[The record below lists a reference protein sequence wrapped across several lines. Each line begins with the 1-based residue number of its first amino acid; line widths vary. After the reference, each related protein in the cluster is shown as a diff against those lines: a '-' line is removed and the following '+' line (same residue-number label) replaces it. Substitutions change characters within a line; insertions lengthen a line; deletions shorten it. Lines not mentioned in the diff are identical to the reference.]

1 MFANPA
7 WHVCDMQQLFV
18 VHCCQ
23 FLPCPSCSQLVS
35 EQDSWA
41 SALGQW
47 CLVVFTAQVYLAASM
62 LGPAGD
68 LEASRTIVECTKLFK
83 VTVSFG
89 NVISLISLPC
99 FMSHA
104 SIPAEVR
111 AARGLPDDLVRIS
124 AGIEDVGDLI
134 ADLKQA
140 MDKAWAEQQQRQQ
153 LAAASNGGGSSSS
166 SAAVVAGSN
175 GSDQRMQQLEQ
186 RILQLEAQLQAGQQ
200 QLQNSHI

>member
-1 MFANPA
+1 M
-7 WHVCDMQQLFV
+7 
-18 VHCCQ
+18 CQ
-23 FLPCPSCSQLVS
+23 R
-35 EQDSWA
+35 A
-41 SALGQW
+41 SAVLGIQVHTW
-47 CLVVFTAQVYLAASM
+47 GVHSTLLSTAETGWIMHELGAGTCSM
-62 LGPAGD
+62 LKLAHNPSSCMLCCCVLYGAAGD
-68 LEASRTIVECTKLFK
+68 LEVSRTIVEATKLFK

-140 MDKAWAEQQQRQQ
+140 MDKAWAEKQQRQQ
-153 LAAASNGGGSSSS
+153 VAGSSSNAS
-166 SAAVVAGSN
+166 GAGVAAAGSN
-175 GSDQRMQQLEQ
+175 GSERMQQLEA
-186 RILQLEAQLQAGQQ
+186 RILQLEAQLQGSQ
-200 QLQNSHI
+200 QLQNSHTS

>member
-1 MFANPA
+1 MLAHDVWP
-7 WHVCDMQQLFV
+7 
-18 VHCCQ
+18 VHAAEVHSLKLAVLTHGTQ
-23 FLPCPSCSQLVS
+23 SRLASLYTIQDSVDRRSEPSQL
-35 EQDSWA
+35 A
-41 SALGQW
+41 SCNPSHPA
-47 CLVVFTAQVYLAASM
+47 
-62 LGPAGD
+62 AGD
-68 LEASRTIVECTKLFK
+68 VEVSRTIVEATKLFK

-140 MDKAWAEQQQRQQ
+140 MDKAWAEQQQRQP
-153 LAAASNGGGSSSS
+153 AAAGSSSS
-166 SAAVVAGSN
+166 SNGSSAAAGSSN
-175 GSDQRMQQLEQ
+175 GSDRIQQLEQ

-200 QLQNSHI
+200 HLQNSHTH